1 MKKAKFQKK
10 LMAAAVVSGLAAGAA
25 NAVYMN
31 QNGTGEVLLYPY
43 YTVQGGHNTYISV
56 VNTTTDVKVVK
67 VRFREGRASFE
78 VLDFNL
84 YLSPRDV
91 WTAAVVPSPT
101 SDAAMIVTN
110 DTSCTNPQ
118 IPTGGVEFRNFLYD
132 GSGTGG
138 DGLDRTREGYV
149 EMLEIGRIDPDLDDD
164 GVPTNPLWYAA
175 VHCQVTLRPSCT
187 GLRGVGI
194 NLNLDSPSGGLMGTG
209 TLINVTNGQDSGYNA
224 VALDDVFSDALPT
237 EIANDTPNF
246 FNADE
251 FSTVVSGRAAY
262 SARWIDGVD
271 AVSSVMMH
279 SRVLNEYVLDTVTNS
294 NTDWVLTFPTAHYY
308 RGNDF
313 AIAPFT
319 RFTSPA
325 GACEQ
330 YNIRF
335 LNREE
340 SSFIPVLSDFSPRP
354 QAGGLC
360 WESTVVSIRNGA
372 AHMPTGATSG
382 VLRSVNTTAITIPA
396 TFQNGWANLQFYD
409 TQSNP
414 DTGNG
419 LGALEGYGFEIDSQ
433 GENATSFGNSLTFH
447 GLPVIGFMVRTF
459 NNGTLGNFQAN
470 YGSAFG
476 HKYQQ
481 SICAFCD

>member
-25 NAVYMN
+25 NAVYLN
-31 QNGTGEVLLYPY
+31 QNGTGQVLLYPY
-43 YTVQGGHNTYISV
+43 YTVQGGHNTYLSV

-91 WTAAVVPSPT
+91 WTAAVVPSPS
-101 SDAAMIVTN
+101 SDAGMLVTN
-110 DTSCTNPQ
+110 DSSCTNPQ
-118 IPTGGVEFRNFLYD
+118 IPTGGVEFRNFLYED
-132 GSGTGG
+132 TDTGG
-138 DGLDRTREGYV
+138 DGLDRTREGYI
-149 EMLEIGRIDPDLDDD
+149 EMLEIGRIDPLLDADL
-164 GVPTNPLWYAA
+164 VPTNPLWYAA

-187 GLRGVGI
+187 GLRGVG
-194 NLNLDSPSGGLMGTG
+194 LNLASSLLAPSGGLMGTG

-224 VALDDVFSDALPT
+224 VALQQVFDEPLTS
-237 EIANDTPNF
+237 EISNDTPNF
-246 FNADE
+246 SDAVAN
-251 FSTVVSGRAAY
+251 SIVVSGT
-262 SARWIDGVD
+262 SAFSAIWADGID

-279 SRVLNEYVLDTVTNS
+279 SRVLNEFVLDTVTNS
-294 NTDWVLTFPTAHYY
+294 NTDWVMTFPTAHYY
-308 RGNDF
+308 RDNIL

-319 RFTSPA
+319 RTTSPT

-335 LNREE
+335 VNREE
-340 SSFIPVLSDFSPRP
+340 TSFIPVLSDFSPRP

-360 WESTVVSIRNGA
+360 WESTVISIRNGA
-372 AHMPTGATSG
+372 PHMPTGGTSG

-396 TFQNGWANLQFYD
+396 TFQNGWANLQFAD
-409 TQSNP
+409 TESSP

-419 LGALEGYGFEIDSQ
+419 LGAVDAYEFFLDSP
-433 GENATSFGNSLTFH
+433 GISSPLGNSLTFH

-470 YGSAFG
+470 YGSAFE
-476 HKYQQ
+476 HKYSQA
-481 SICAFCD
+481 IYIND